1 MYLSL
6 GWKIRPV
13 NDDLGLAWRKVEA
26 LQVEMQRAVHGCFA
40 GNVNVSR
47 SNKAKREKM
56 EL

>member
-1 MYLSL
+1 LSL